1 MENEVN
7 NRLTREMNSFHALT
21 IVNIAGAGI
30 AMSLGIATLVNN
42 LLPMFREQTILFPQ
56 ALNMAAVLAGSVFA
70 LRWLISSAEMLDGFQ
85 EVRESMEDDDP
96 TTLIVENMAFYRENR
111 ETVRRLMLGSR
122 ATGAFFLVYTA
133 LQLRF
138 LLAQVG
144 STSLLT
150 LMSVV
155 GLALCLALGVAGV
168 YIPSSL
174 GRYTQMW
181 DRRLS
186 ESEEAERRLG
196 EMLEGGA

>member
-1 MENEVN
+1 MENEAI

-21 IVNIAGAGI
+21 IVNIAGAGV
-30 AMSLGIATLVNN
+30 AMSMGIETLVNN
-42 LLPMFREQTILFPQ
+42 LLPMFREQTILFPK
-56 ALNMAAVLAGSVFA
+56 ALNVAAVLAGSVFG
-70 LRWLISSAEMLDGFQ
+70 LMWLISSAEMLDGFQ
-85 EVRESMEDDDP
+85 EVRESREDDDP
-96 TTLIVENMAFYRENR
+96 TGLIVENMAFYRENR
-111 ETVRRLMLGSR
+111 EAVRRLMLGSR
-122 ATGAFFLVYTA
+122 ATGAFFLVSAA

-138 LLAQVG
+138 LVSQTG
-144 STSLLT
+144 SSLLT

-168 YIPSSL
+168 YIPWSL

-196 EMLEGGA
+196 EMLEGGG

>member
-1 MENEVN
+1 MENEAM

-21 IVNIAGAGI
+21 IVNIAGAGV
-30 AMSLGIATLVNN
+30 AMSMGIETLVNN

-56 ALNMAAVLAGSVFA
+56 ALNVAVVLAGSVFG
-70 LRWLISSAEMLDGFQ
+70 LMWLISSAEMLDGFQ
-85 EVRESMEDDDP
+85 DVRESREDDDP
-96 TTLIVENMAFYRENR
+96 TGLIVENMAFYRENR
-111 ETVRRLMLGSR
+111 EAVRRLMLGSR
-122 ATGAFFLVYTA
+122 ATGAFFLVSAA
-133 LQLRF
+133 LQLRH
-138 LLAQVG
+138 LASQTG
-144 STSLLT
+144 SSMLT

>member
-1 MENEVN
+1 MENEAM

-21 IVNIAGAGI
+21 IVNIAGAGV
-30 AMSLGIATLVNN
+30 AMSMGIERLVNN
-42 LLPMFREQTILFPQ
+42 LLPMIREQTILFPQ
-56 ALNMAAVLAGSVFA
+56 ALNVAAVLVGSVFG
-70 LRWLISSAEMLDGFQ
+70 LMWLISSAEMLDGFQ
-85 EVRESMEDDDP
+85 EVRESREDDDP
-96 TTLIVENMAFYRENR
+96 TGLIVENMAFYRENR
-111 ETVRRLMLGSR
+111 EAMRRLMLGSR
-122 ATGAFFLVYTA
+122 ATGAFFLVSAA

-138 LLAQVG
+138 LVSQTG
-144 STSLLT
+144 SSLLT

-181 DRRLS
+181 EGRLS

>member
-21 IVNIAGAGI
+21 IVNIAGAGV
-30 AMSLGIATLVNN
+30 AMSMGIETLVNN

-56 ALNMAAVLAGSVFA
+56 ALNVAVVLAGSVFG
-70 LRWLISSAEMLDGFQ
+70 LMWLISSAEMLDGFQ
-85 EVRESMEDDDP
+85 DVRESREDDDP
-96 TTLIVENMAFYRENR
+96 TGLIVENMAFYRENR
-111 ETVRRLMLGSR
+111 EAVRRLMLGSR
-122 ATGAFFLVYTA
+122 ATGAFFLVSAA
-133 LQLRF
+133 LQLRH
-138 LLAQVG
+138 LASQTG
-144 STSLLT
+144 SSMLT

>member
-1 MENEVN
+1 MENEAM

-21 IVNIAGAGI
+21 IVNIAGAGV
-30 AMSLGIATLVNN
+30 AMSMGIERLVNN
-42 LLPMFREQTILFPQ
+42 LLPMIREQTILFPQ
-56 ALNMAAVLAGSVFA
+56 ALNVAAVLVGSVFG
-70 LRWLISSAEMLDGFQ
+70 LMWLISSAEMLDGFQ
-85 EVRESMEDDDP
+85 EVRESREDDDP
-96 TTLIVENMAFYRENR
+96 TGLIVENMAFYRENR
-111 ETVRRLMLGSR
+111 EAMRRLMLGSR
-122 ATGAFFLVYTA
+122 ATGAFFLVSAA

-138 LLAQVG
+138 LVSQTG
-144 STSLLT
+144 SSLLT

-174 GRYTQMW
+174 GRYTRMW
-181 DRRLS
+181 EGRLS

>member
-7 NRLTREMNSFHALT
+7 NRLTREMRSFHTLT
-21 IVNIAGAGI
+21 IVNIAGAGV
-30 AMSLGIATLVNN
+30 AMSLGIETLVNN

-56 ALNMAAVLAGSVFA
+56 ALNVAVVLAGSVFG
-70 LRWLISSAEMLDGFQ
+70 LRWLVSSAEMLDGFQ
-85 EVRESMEDDDP
+85 EIRESKEDDDP
-96 TTLIVENMAFYRENR
+96 TALIVENLAFYRENR

-122 ATGAFFLVYTA
+122 ATGAFFLVSAA
-133 LQLRF
+133 LQVRF
-138 LLAQVG
+138 LLSQMG
-144 STSLLT
+144 SPSLLT

-155 GLALCLALGVAGV
+155 GLALCLALGVVGL

-196 EMLEGGA
+196 EMLEGGG

>member
-1 MENEVN
+1 MENEAI

-21 IVNIAGAGI
+21 IVNIAGAGV
-30 AMSLGIATLVNN
+30 AMSMGIERLVNN
-42 LLPMFREQTILFPQ
+42 LLPMFREQTILFPP
-56 ALNMAAVLAGSVFA
+56 ALNVAVVLAGCVFG
-70 LRWLISSAEMLDGFQ
+70 LKWLVSSAEMLDGFQ
-85 EVRESMEDDDP
+85 EVRASREDDDP
-96 TTLIVENMAFYRENR
+96 MALIVENMAFYRENR
-111 ETVRRLMLGSR
+111 EAMRRLMLGSR
-122 ATGAFFLVYTA
+122 ATGAFFLVSAA
-133 LQLRF
+133 LQMRF

-144 STSLLT
+144 SPSLLT

-168 YIPSSL
+168 YIPRSL

-196 EMLEGGA
+196 EMLEGGG

>member
-30 AMSLGIATLVNN
+30 AMSMGIERLVNN

-56 ALNMAAVLAGSVFA
+56 ALNVAAVLAGSVFG

-85 EVRESMEDDDP
+85 EVRESREDDDP
-96 TTLIVENMAFYRENR
+96 TGLIVENMAFYRENR
-111 ETVRRLMLGSR
+111 EAVRRLMLGSR
-122 ATGAFFLVYTA
+122 ATGAFFLVSAA

-138 LLAQVG
+138 LVSQAG
-144 STSLLT
+144 SSLFS

-155 GLALCLALGVAGV
+155 GLALCLSLGVAGV

-174 GRYTQMW
+174 GRYTRMW

>member
-1 MENEVN
+1 MENEAI

-21 IVNIAGAGI
+21 IVNIAGAGV
-30 AMSLGIATLVNN
+30 AMSMGIETLVNN

-56 ALNMAAVLAGSVFA
+56 ALNVAAVLAGSVFG
-70 LRWLISSAEMLDGFQ
+70 LMWLISSAEMLDGFQ
-85 EVRESMEDDDP
+85 EVRESREDDDP
-96 TTLIVENMAFYRENR
+96 TGLIVENMAFYRENR
-111 ETVRRLMLGSR
+111 EAVRRLMLGSR
-122 ATGAFFLVYTA
+122 ATGAFFLVSAA
-133 LQLRF
+133 LQLRV
-138 LLAQVG
+138 LVSQAG
-144 STSLLT
+144 SSLLT

-174 GRYTQMW
+174 GRYIRMW
-181 DRRLS
+181 EGRLS

>member
-56 ALNMAAVLAGSVFA
+56 ALNVVAVLAGSVFG
-70 LRWLISSAEMLDGFQ
+70 LGWLVSSAEMMDGFQ
-85 EVRESMEDDDP
+85 DVRESTEDDDP
-96 TTLIVENMAFYRENR
+96 TSLIVENLAFYRENR
-111 ETVRRLMLGSR
+111 TAVRRLMLGSR
-122 ATGAFFLVYTA
+122 ATGAFFLVSAA
-133 LQLRF
+133 LQLRS
-138 LLAQVG
+138 LVSQTG
-144 STSLLT
+144 SSLLT

-168 YIPSSL
+168 YIPGSL
-174 GRYTQMW
+174 GRYTRMW
-181 DRRLS
+181 EERLS
-186 ESEEAERRLG
+186 GSEEAERRLG
-196 EMLEGGA
+196 ELLEGGA